1 MENKIISTIYSR
13 DNKNIP
19 LNKERISSINDNS
32 KIDLNDSSNISQD
45 EPKNNNLVK
54 MKELLNKLLKQTLDQ
69 RLTLSE
75 KNTKIHFMK
84 IKATYDLT
92 KTITKLTINMGKQI
106 QEKLKKDK
114 EKQSKLKS
122 NRYGGRKRDSPHKST
137 VSNTRTNFYRAKTPS
152 HINKFG
158 NNMRAKTPIMGLK
171 RDLIKSKSNMGI
183 IKNSRTIDANRNV
196 RRVNAKNKTLGNKT
210 KSSINVKNYNPND
223 SNLDD
228 LQTISVTSI
237 KTNKTNT
244 TTLNTISNSRTNNKY
259 ALYKNGN
266 KMKKLNTDLTLKH
279 NLEKTK
285 VTKMLGQKNTSNFN
299 LSEKNLI
306 NLNTK
311 KNNPINNNNLTIEDK
326 RKRKKTPFNK
336 KKNNDNESVKLN
348 TSSNNKR
355 NEKSIEDEIDDILSM
370 ECNLQKETGL
380 NNDDPLLILP
390 LKDLDFVP
398 KGLLRRNSTRNSYN
412 RNNEKQYFISTFN
425 IINNFEKIKFNP
437 YIFKYLSLNDFFV
450 IKNISKKFHEITISY
465 MIKYL
470 ENEINNIQK
479 IKDNLNIKEVP
490 NREGLENIV
499 LSKGSKKATQLLNES
514 QLNHLFKD
522 EKIPLGDIILIYRIY
537 FQMINHPFALIA
549 KTDIES
555 FWEKCKFYFTNEQN
569 GKTGDIL
576 ITMINKKKIDISK
589 NNLYKI
595 YYLVKGNLNKIVPNY
610 FSSICGTTGLFVFII
625 KDILEFLGI
634 SQKIKKKENAF
645 WTYSDIIEAI
655 NERINHL
662 KNYIV

>member
-210 KSSINVKNYNPND
+210 KSSI
-223 SNLDD
+223 
-228 LQTISVTSI
+228 IF
-237 KTNKTNT
+237 
-244 TTLNTISNSRTNNKY
+244 NSS
-259 ALYKNGN
+259 A
-266 KMKKLNTDLTLKH
+266 
-279 NLEKTK
+279 
-285 VTKMLGQKNTSNFN
+285 
-299 LSEKNLI
+299 
-306 NLNTK
+306 
-311 KNNPINNNNLTIEDK
+311 
-326 RKRKKTPFNK
+326 
-336 KKNNDNESVKLN
+336 
-348 TSSNNKR
+348 
-355 NEKSIEDEIDDILSM
+355 
-370 ECNLQKETGL
+370 
-380 NNDDPLLILP
+380 
-390 LKDLDFVP
+390 
-398 KGLLRRNSTRNSYN
+398 
-412 RNNEKQYFISTFN
+412 
-425 IINNFEKIKFNP
+425 
-437 YIFKYLSLNDFFV
+437 
-450 IKNISKKFHEITISY
+450 
-465 MIKYL
+465 
-470 ENEINNIQK
+470 
-479 IKDNLNIKEVP
+479 
-490 NREGLENIV
+490 
-499 LSKGSKKATQLLNES
+499 
-514 QLNHLFKD
+514 
-522 EKIPLGDIILIYRIY
+522 
-537 FQMINHPFALIA
+537 
-549 KTDIES
+549 
-555 FWEKCKFYFTNEQN
+555 
-569 GKTGDIL
+569 
-576 ITMINKKKIDISK
+576 
-589 NNLYKI
+589 
-595 YYLVKGNLNKIVPNY
+595 
-610 FSSICGTTGLFVFII
+610 
-625 KDILEFLGI
+625 
-634 SQKIKKKENAF
+634 
-645 WTYSDIIEAI
+645 
-655 NERINHL
+655 
-662 KNYIV
+662 